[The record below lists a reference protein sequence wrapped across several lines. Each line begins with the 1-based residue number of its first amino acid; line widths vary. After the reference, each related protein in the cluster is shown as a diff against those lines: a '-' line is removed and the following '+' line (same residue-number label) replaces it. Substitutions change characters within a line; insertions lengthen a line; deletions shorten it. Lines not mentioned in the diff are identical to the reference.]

1 MTTQQSLPITR
12 PTVTPREEAYG
23 ARVQTYEQRKD
34 VTDEFQVLALDVRAV
49 PNCVLLRML
58 HKPCLNISWVDC
70 EIDKIFYCYT
80 CGRKFQIASVVPFK
94 IVEVP
99 TVEH

>member
-34 VTDEFQVLALDVRAV
+34 VTDEFQVLALDIRAV
-49 PNCVLLRML
+49 PDHVLLRIL
-58 HKPCLNISWVDC
+58 HKPCAVISWVDY
-70 EIDKIFYCYT
+70 EIDEVFYCRF
-80 CGRKFQIASVVPFK
+80 CNRKFQIASVIPLK

-99 TVEH
+99 TVEY